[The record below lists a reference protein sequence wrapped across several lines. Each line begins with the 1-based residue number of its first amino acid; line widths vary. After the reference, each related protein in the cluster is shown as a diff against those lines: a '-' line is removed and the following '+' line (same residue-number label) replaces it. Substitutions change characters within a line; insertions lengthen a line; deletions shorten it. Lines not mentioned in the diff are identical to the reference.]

1 MPSSCASWKASNA
14 AMGVCI
20 VSVTDS
26 VPTDVVPCENRR
38 GSEASGVTRVGGGS
52 AHGIGGVRGE
62 AVLRRAVLPRVAAE
76 EVAAGIIP
84 IAPVAGVR
92 HRRLEGVPIK
102 HLPAEEEVEVIEAH
116 SRRALAPT
124 STTTR
129 KTRTLASG
137 RAR

>member
-1 MPSSCASWKASNA
+1 M
-14 AMGVCI
+14 
-20 VSVTDS
+20 SVTDS
-26 VPTDVVPCENRR
+26 VPTDVAPCENRR

-62 AVLRRAVLPRVAAE
+62 GVLCRAVLPRVAAE
-76 EVAAGIIP
+76 EVTAGIIP

-92 HRRLEGVPIK
+92 DRRLKGVPVQ
-102 HLPAEEEVEVIEAH
+102 HLAAEEEVEVIEAH

-124 STTTR
+124 STTTH

>member
-1 MPSSCASWKASNA
+1 MLSPAR
-14 AMGVCI
+14 
-20 VSVTDS
+20 TD
-26 VPTDVVPCENRR
+26 D
-38 GSEASGVTRVGGGS
+38 SEASGVTRVGGGS

-76 EVAAGIIP
+76 EVAAWIIP

-92 HRRLEGVPIK
+92 DRRLEGVPVQ

-124 STTTR
+124 STTTHE
-129 KTRTLASG
+129 TRTLASG
-137 RAR
+137 GKVTELTCALVTVMRSAE